1 MHSSK
6 HHRYPCKTQIL
17 IFFGLLVLLL
27 TAWAAPVLA
36 SPLPKT
42 TTGSVVQ
49 QQTGSHPPAILRVKE
64 RQEVAN
70 GYLWFYYDIYFTDP
84 DGDAAALTYA
94 VIASSLPYPLTL
106 TDAPIEASAEEQQT
120 EALYTEVTAC
130 WQKMDLTYEGRIRD
144 SAGNLSEPVR
154 FRLSC
159 SAPVALDTTPFLV
172 SGLVTAAVIG
182 VLLLLGFW
190 LLFRQR
196 PAERLPALRSTL
208 LFTGLFMFVRFVQ
221 LIVHEGGHSLYSLV
235 NNLPTMLYVH
245 PFLFRGFS
253 RPIIS
258 GSGIWKD
265 VLGSAA
271 ALPLALLIFLLFWKR
286 RSTALLPLVMIFPVI
301 ALTDGYNV
309 MGIQDDFR
317 NLVQATGL
325 PAAPFLI
332 LGALIFCLGLLSF
345 LSLFP
350 LMGMDPG
357 DNKALFA
364 LPAGMFMGS
373 VLSLLVAHIFVLGS
387 PIHQD
392 YFMGWEILSD
402 NFFLFYVP
410 FGLFFALLYVTLF
423 RKLYP
428 HLPGWLRTET
438 VTLTWK
444 DLRLP
449 GLLWAASVVIG
460 LMIII

>member
-1 MHSSK
+1 MHPSQST
-6 HHRYPCKTQIL
+6 RYPYQPQIL
-17 IFFGLLVLLL
+17 TFFGLLVVLLL
-27 TAWAAPVLA
+27 AAWAAPAFA
-36 SPLPKT
+36 SPLT
-42 TTGSVVQ
+42 RTGLGFAVHQSGGHLPV
-49 QQTGSHPPAILRVKE
+49 ILRVEE

-70 GYLWFYYDIYFTDP
+70 GHLWFYYDIYFADP
-84 DGDAAALTYA
+84 DGDAAALTYT
-94 VIASSLPYPLTL
+94 VIASTLPYPLTL
-106 TDAPIEASAEEQQT
+106 KDAPIETSAEEQQI
-120 EALYTEVTAC
+120 EALYTEVSAC
-130 WQKMDLTYEGRIRD
+130 WQKMDLIYEGRIRD
-144 SAGNLSEPVR
+144 RAGNLSEPVR
-154 FRLSC
+154 FHLFCPAS
-159 SAPVALDTTPFLV
+159 VALDTTPFLV
-172 SGLVTAAVIG
+172 AGLATAAGIG
-182 VLLLLGFW
+182 LLLLLGFW

-196 PAERLPALRSTL
+196 PSERLPALRSTL

-235 NNLPTMLYVH
+235 NNLPTTLYVH

-253 RPIIS
+253 RPIII

-265 VLGSAA
+265 ILGSAV

-286 RSTALLPLVMIFPVI
+286 RSTTLLPFVMIFPVI

-332 LGALIFCLGLLSF
+332 LGALIFCLGLIAF

-364 LPAGMFMGS
+364 LPAGMFLGG
-373 VLSLLVAHIFVLGS
+373 VLSFLAAHIFVLDS
-387 PIHQD
+387 PIHQEH
-392 YFMGWEILSD
+392 FMGWEILSD

-410 FGLFFALLYVTLF
+410 FGLFFALLYVNLF
-423 RKLYP
+423 RKLSP
-428 HLPGWLRTET
+428 RLPAWLRAES

-444 DLRLP
+444 DQRLP
-449 GLLWAASVVIG
+449 AILWTVSIVIG
-460 LMIII
+460 LVIIL